1 MGFVDDL
8 KEFWGNQSRNFKVFL
23 VRDMIGTLLGNIGG
37 RYGTIYMSN
46 LGASAVDI
54 GLLSSVLSLVRALL
68 SLPGGIL
75 TDRVKRI
82 KRLYLTGRLLML
94 PVNLL
99 KAIAIGWPTYFYTR
113 IYEVM
118 TYRITM
124 PTGNILT
131 IASITNRDR
140 VRGLVMNR
148 TVIAAI
154 GLIAPILSAYAIT
167 YFGGLE
173 RVESFRPLFMVQ
185 FAVGIVVFLLM
196 ATQLEEP
203 EFERKTS
210 QEGNV
215 LRSTFDIFRQVPGLR
230 RLLLLSMVR
239 TFFMEI
245 RMPLM
250 QLYYYEVKN
259 ADAFVIAY
267 MGTIS
272 TAVTLLL
279 SVPMGNLADRVGRR
293 KMGYISQVVYSLC
306 ILAAIFTPASHP
318 EWLLLYSFFSSV
330 GGTMDVGWNAY
341 IQGYIPLEVR
351 GRWTGIRTM
360 ATALIAIP
368 APIIG
373 GLIWAINPDYLWWI
387 SFVFYLFLA
396 IPLRMSIPENGLR
409 VEEETENPT
418 EGDG

>member
-1 MGFVDDL
+1 MGFVDDFR
-8 KEFWGNQSRNFKVFL
+8 EFWGNQSRNFKVFL

-54 GLLSSVLSLVRALL
+54 GLLSSVLSLVRTLL

-99 KAIAIGWPTYFYTR
+99 KAVAIGWPMYFYTR
-113 IYEVM
+113 VYEVM
-118 TYRITM
+118 TFRITM
-124 PTGNILT
+124 PTGNILS

-173 RVESFRPLFMVQ
+173 SVESFRPLFMIQ
-185 FAVGIVVFLLM
+185 FAVSIVVFLLL

-203 EFERKTS
+203 EFERKAS
-210 QEGNV
+210 QEGSV
-215 LRSTFDIFRQVPGLR
+215 LQSTFYIFRQVPGLR
-230 RLLLLSMVR
+230 GLLLLNVVR

-279 SVPMGNLADRVGRR
+279 SVPMGNVADRVGRR
-293 KMGYISQVVYSLC
+293 KMGYISQVVYAAC
-306 ILAAIFTPASHP
+306 ILAAIFTPASQP
-318 EWLLLYSFFSSV
+318 EWLLLYSFLSSV
-330 GGTMDVGWNAY
+330 GGAMDVGWNAY
-341 IQGYIPLEVR
+341 IQGYIPLDLR
-351 GRWTGIRTM
+351 GRWMGVNTM
-360 ATALIAIP
+360 ATALISIP

-396 IPLRMSIPENGLR
+396 IPLRMSIPEDGVAL
-409 VEEETENPT
+409 EEEAENPT